1 MSAHK
6 PPVLQTVTTAYRDVG
21 RVIHAMPVLTG
32 TMIAILI
39 AFNIASLFI
48 LPAPSPGSFKSPLFD
63 LILLAAAA
71 IQSFLL
77 TPFLIA
83 VHRFIL
89 LHQLTGQYALAP
101 QEQRFSRFFRWSLV
115 ITALSLF
122 PSVLQAG
129 LGALGFPGVFTGVLT
144 LAIMIVC
151 FFLTFRL
158 TILFPAIAIDAPGAT
173 AANAY
178 ADSKG
183 NVWRIFFIFF
193 LAILP
198 FMAFALGLFFLGL
211 ISAAQDISPLRIAGK
226 ILSAIIGVPA
236 YALFVAIASR
246 LFLAL
251 GDRLNRRS

>member
-6 PPVLQTVTTAYRDVG
+6 PPVFQTVTTAYNDVW
-21 RVIHAMPVLTG
+21 RVIYALPVLVG
-32 TMIAILI
+32 SMIAILI
-39 AFNIASLFI
+39 VFNLASLFI

-63 LILLAAAA
+63 SILFAASA
-71 IQSFLL
+71 IQSFLI

-101 QEQRFSRFFRWSLV
+101 QEPRFLRFFCWSLA
-115 ITALSLF
+115 ITALSLI
-122 PSVLQAG
+122 PSLLQAW
-129 LGALGFPGVFTGVLT
+129 LGALGPPGVLTSILT
-144 LAIMIVC
+144 LAIMIMC
-151 FFLTFRL
+151 LFLTFRL

-198 FMAFALGLFFLGL
+198 FIVLALGLYFLGL
-211 ISAAQDISPLRIAGK
+211 ISLARDISPLKIGEK
-226 ILSAIIGVPA
+226 ILSAIIGVPV
-236 YALFVAIASR
+236 YALFVAVASR
-246 LFLAL
+246 LFQVL
-251 GDRLNRRS
+251 GDRLNQPS

>member
-1 MSAHK
+1 MSAEK
-6 PPVLQTVTTAYRDVG
+6 PPVFQTVTTAYRDVG

-63 LILLAAAA
+63 LILLAASA

-89 LHQLTGQYALAP
+89 LYQLTGQYALAP
-101 QEQRFSRFFRWSLV
+101 QEPRFFRFFGWSLV

-158 TILFPAIAIDAPGAT
+158 TILFPAIAVDAPGAT

-198 FMAFALGLFFLGL
+198 FMVFALGLFFLGL
-211 ISAAQDISPLRIAGK
+211 ISTAQDISPLRIAGK
-226 ILSAIIGVPA
+226 ILSAIVGVPA
-236 YALFVAIASR
+236 YALFVAVASR
-246 LFLAL
+246 LFQAL
-251 GDRLNRRS
+251 GERVNGRG

>member
-1 MSAHK
+1 MSAQK

-39 AFNIASLFI
+39 AVNLASLFI

-63 LILLAAAA
+63 LILLAASA
-71 IQSFLL
+71 IQSFLV

-89 LHQLTGQYALAP
+89 LHQLTGQYALAT
-101 QEQRFSRFFRWSLV
+101 QEPRFFRFFGWSLV
-115 ITALSLF
+115 ITSLSLF
-122 PSVLQAG
+122 PAAMQSWLGVLG
-129 LGALGFPGVFTGVLT
+129 SPGAFTGILT
-144 LAIMIVC
+144 LVIMVLC
-151 FFLTFRL
+151 FFVTFRL

-198 FMAFALGLFFLGL
+198 FMAFVLGLFFLGL
-211 ISAAQDISPLRIAGK
+211 ISTAHDISLLK
-226 ILSAIIGVPA
+226 IGEKVVSAIIGVPV
-236 YALFVAIASR
+236 YALFVAVASR
-246 LFLAL
+246 LFQAL